1 MPFVTLTFQN
11 TINVSCEIGDSI
23 YFCNTSTLGSHTHV
37 LSNDDIFFLGTVD
50 SITPNVIVVDTG
62 TLQLVPT
69 INDYIMFSKDNAAN
83 LSSIVGYF
91 AEVKFV
97 NDSNTEAELF
107 AISSEI
113 FESSK

>member
-37 LSNDDIFFLGTVD
+37 LSND
-50 SITPNVIVVDTG
+50 VIVVDTG

-69 INDYIMFSKDNAAN
+69 VNDYIMFSKDNAAN

>member
-1 MPFVTLTFQN
+1 
-11 TINVSCEIGDSI
+11 
-23 YFCNTSTLGSHTHV
+23 
-37 LSNDDIFFLGTVD
+37 
-50 SITPNVIVVDTG
+50 
-62 TLQLVPT
+62 
-69 INDYIMFSKDNAAN
+69 MFSKDNAAN